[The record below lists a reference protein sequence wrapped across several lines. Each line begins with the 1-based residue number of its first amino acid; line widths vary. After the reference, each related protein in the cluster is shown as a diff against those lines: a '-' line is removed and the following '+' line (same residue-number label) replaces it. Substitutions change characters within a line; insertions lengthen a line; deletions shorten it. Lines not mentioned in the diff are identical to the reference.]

1 MNIIHEGRVDKGQPH
16 LKNKSRYLV
25 QLSKLE
31 GKEIELI
38 IRQKKSQRSLDQN
51 SYYWGVVVAILGDH
65 CGYDPEEMHE
75 ALKFKFLRKGKE
87 GLETVTSTTD
97 LNTKEF
103 EDYLERIR
111 RWASMELNCFIPQPN
126 EVEP

>member
-25 QLSKLE
+25 QLFKLE

>member
-1 MNIIHEGRVDKGQPH
+1 MNIIHEGRVDKGQLH

-25 QLSKLE
+25 QLSKLD

>member
-1 MNIIHEGRVDKGQPH
+1 MNIIHEGRVDKGQLH

>member
-1 MNIIHEGRVDKGQPH
+1 MNIIHEGRVDKGQLH
-16 LKNKSRYLV
+16 LNNKSRYLV

-51 SYYWGVVVAILGDH
+51 SYYWGVCIAILGDH

>member
-1 MNIIHEGRVDKGQPH
+1 MIPVHRGKIERGKMVLFNHQK
-16 LKNKSRYLV
+16 YLV
-25 QLSKLE
+25 QISKLE
-31 GKEIELI
+31 GKEIDLTVKEH
-38 IRQKKSQRSLDQN
+38 KGQRSMNQN
-51 SYYWGVVVAILGDH
+51 SYYWGVVISILGDF

-103 EDYLERIR
+103 EEYLEKIR
-111 RWASMELNCFIPQPN
+111 RWGSMELNCYIPQPN
-126 EVEP
+126 EALP